1 MKIQKPNSKQPI
13 PKHAKRVFRGIIFD
27 TYQWKQKLYDGSYV
41 TFEKIKR
48 KSTVGVLPITKNGL
62 IILTEQTQPPNYK
75 FLGLLG
81 GIVDDKDK
89 NEDILLA
96 AKRELAEEAGLK
108 AEKWIL
114 WYAIQVFEK
123 VEWSIYNFI
132 AKDLTKIKVENP
144 DKGEKIKLL
153 YVSFNEFIQ
162 MTAQENFRD
171 SEIALKIYQLK
182 GSKKLTETKKLFLT

>member
-48 KSTVGVLPITKNGL
+48 KSTVGVLPITKNGQ

>member
-48 KSTVGVLPITKNGL
+48 KSTVGVLPITKNGQ

-114 WYAIQVFEK
+114 
-123 VEWSIYNFI
+123 
-132 AKDLTKIKVENP
+132 
-144 DKGEKIKLL
+144 
-153 YVSFNEFIQ
+153 
-162 MTAQENFRD
+162 
-171 SEIALKIYQLK
+171 
-182 GSKKLTETKKLFLT
+182 

>member
-48 KSTVGVLPITKNGL
+48 KSTVGVLPITKNGQ

-171 SEIALKIYQLK
+171 SEIALKRPLR
-182 GSKKLTETKKLFLT
+182 GRDPRL